1 MGTFVNHKN
10 KNLSLKCYER
20 GMEARA
26 CTGTG
31 SPPSAPPGQLCHP
44 QPQPGSPSPSCPY
57 PEVIEVGSSLTGK
70 VSVAGSSHL
79 LETRGSPPTVP
90 ILGGTDPFERAWG
103 TLTVLSLPPHFM
115 GPQFPG
121 PMNMSPCLGKGTQVG
136 PWSSPRSPPRRQSY
150 GPRSE
155 WLG

>member
-1 MGTFVNHKN
+1 MYGNWE
-10 KNLSLKCYER
+10 S
-20 GMEARA
+20 
-26 CTGTG
+26 
-31 SPPSAPPGQLCHP
+31 SPSPPGQLCHP

-70 VSVAGSSHL
+70 VSAAGSSHL

-103 TLTVLSLPPHFM
+103 ALTVLFLPPHFM

-121 PMNMSPCLGKGTQVG
+121 PMNMSPCLGKGTLR
-136 PWSSPRSPPRRQSY
+136 WSPYPPDPGGAMVITKVPSKK
-150 GPRSE
+150 E
-155 WLG
+155 AEL